1 MSMAI
6 RVTAWGALLS
16 VIVLSASRTC
26 VAADEA
32 RLEITGKLIKPPCT
46 ASFPATQSVEIPAV
60 SLNSLTSKTADWTD
74 VALGFECTAGSQVQ
88 LRLTAGS
95 GTYDTDTMRTTL
107 DNLGLKTRLSDV
119 TGTPRQV
126 DKRLGE
132 LLIFTVQDTTLN
144 LQLSVKPVQAA
155 QIMPAVGTY
164 SATLMMEIVYL

>member
-6 RVTAWGALLS
+6 RLTAWGALLS

-26 VAADEA
+26 VAADET
-32 RLEITGKLIKPPCT
+32 RLEITGKLIKPPCI

-60 SLNSLTSKTADWTD
+60 SLNSLTSKTADWTY

-95 GTYDTDTMRTTL
+95 GTYDADTMRTTL
-107 DNLGLKTRLSDV
+107 DNLGLITRLSDV
-119 TGTPRQV
+119 TRTAHQV
-126 DKRLGE
+126 DKSLGE
-132 LLIFTVQDTTLN
+132 PLIFKVQDTALN
-144 LQLSVKPVQAA
+144 LQLSVKPVQAE
-155 QIMPAVGTY
+155 QVMPAVGTY